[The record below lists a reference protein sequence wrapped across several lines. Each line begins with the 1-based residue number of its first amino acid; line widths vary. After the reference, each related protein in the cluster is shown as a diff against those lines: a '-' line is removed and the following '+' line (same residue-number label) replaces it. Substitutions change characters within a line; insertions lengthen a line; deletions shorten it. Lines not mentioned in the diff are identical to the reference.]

1 MIPAVGLSINTRL
14 RALAIALALLLP
26 SAAMHQ
32 GVPVDRA
39 MVAKIRE
46 EGLQRSQ
53 VMEFE
58 GYLADVLGA
67 RLTMSEDMK
76 RAQQWAQGAMTKM
89 GLVNV
94 AAEPF
99 MDYGVTW
106 DNEYVSV
113 HMLEPDYQPMV
124 GYPIAHTNGTN
135 GRKVAEA
142 VIVDL
147 LVKDDLAKY
156 RGTLKGKA
164 ALVTPPAAIDIAAMT
179 RGVPRLTQEDLDVI
193 ERTTVAPAA
202 IAAVAAAAPRTAR
215 NPDLLTAEEK
225 VAFYAA
231 EGVAAVLQS
240 ESGWLGAVRGF
251 SRPGSRAD
259 QWSRAGMLASPAM
272 IAITP
277 EHYNRMFRIL
287 RRGIPVKVELE
298 VRNRIGERVEQAI
311 NVVGEIAGSDL
322 RDEVVMIGAHLDSWH
337 ASPNASDNASGVAVM
352 MEAMRILKATG
363 AKPRR
368 TIRIALWAGEEQG
381 LFGSRAYVRQHFGD
395 PRDAA
400 VGAKPAYEKLSAY
413 FNQDYG
419 SGQYLGIYL
428 QGNEQAREQFTAWMS
443 PFRDLGMT
451 VVSNQGVGST
461 DHIAF
466 DEVGL
471 PGFQFL
477 QDRTPG
483 QGGHTNLDF
492 YDTIQPADLMK
503 NAVIVASFAYHAAIA
518 ESRVPRKVRR

>member
-1 MIPAVGLSINTRL
+1 MMRRTWVVASAVMLLAPVPAMS
-14 RALAIALALLLP
+14 
-26 SAAMHQ
+26 Q

-39 MVAKIRE
+39 IVAKIRE
-46 EGLQRSQ
+46 EGVQRSQ
-53 VMEFE
+53 VMEYE
-58 GYLADVLGA
+58 GYLTDVLGA
-67 RLTMSEDMK
+67 RLTMSSDMK
-76 RAQQWAQGAMTKM
+76 RAQQWALGAMTKM

-94 AAEPF
+94 VAEPF

-113 HMLEPDYQPMV
+113 HLLEPDYTPMV

-135 GRKVAEA
+135 GRKVADA

-164 ALVTPPAAIDIAAMT
+164 VLVTPPATIDIAAMT
-179 RGVPRLTQEDLDVI
+179 RGVPRLTAQDL
-193 ERTTVAPAA
+193 EALQRTTIAPERPAA
-202 IAAVAAAAPRTAR
+202 ARTAR
-215 NPDLLTAEEK
+215 NPELLTAEEK
-225 VAFYAA
+225 VAFYAS

-240 ESGWLGAVRGF
+240 ESGWIGAVRGF

-277 EHYNRMFRIL
+277 EHYNRMYRIL
-287 RRGIPVKVELE
+287 KRNIPVKVEVE
-298 VRNRIGERVEQAI
+298 VRNKIGERVEQAANI
-311 NVVGEIAGSDL
+311 VGELAGGDL
-322 RDEVVMIGAHLDSWH
+322 ADEVVMIGAHLDSWH

-352 MEAMRILKATG
+352 LEAMRILKAVG

-368 TIRIALWAGEEQG
+368 TIRVALWAGEEQG
-381 LFGSRAYVRQHFGD
+381 LFGSRAYVRRHFGD
-395 PRDAA
+395 PRDPS
-400 VGAKPAYEKLSAY
+400 VGLKPGYEKLSAY

-428 QGNEQAREQFTAWMS
+428 QGNEQARELFTAWMS

-492 YDTIQPADLMK
+492 YDTIQAGDLMK
-503 NAVIVASFAYHAAIA
+503 NAVIVASYAYHAANAPARI
-518 ESRVPRKVRR
+518 PRKSVR

>member
-1 MIPAVGLSINTRL
+1 MTR
-14 RALAIALALLLP
+14 RIRPLAIALLLFLLLLP
-26 SAAMHQ
+26 AAAMRQ

-46 EGLQRSQ
+46 EGLQHSQ
-53 VMEFE
+53 VMEYE

-67 RLTMSEDMK
+67 RLTLSEDMK
-76 RAQQWAQGAMTKM
+76 RAQKWAQGEMTKI

-99 MDYGVTW
+99 MDFGVTW
-106 DNEYVSV
+106 DNEFVSI
-113 HMLEPDYQPMV
+113 HLLEPDYTPMV
-124 GYPIAHTNGTN
+124 GYPIAHTAGTN
-135 GRKVAEA
+135 GRQVAQA

-164 ALVTPPAAIDIAAMT
+164 VLVTPPAVIDIAALT
-179 RGVPRLTQEDLDVI
+179 RGVPRLTQQELDAI
-193 ERTTVAPAA
+193 EHATIAPARPVAPR
-202 IAAVAAAAPRTAR
+202 AVR
-215 NPDLLTAEEK
+215 NADLLSPEEK
-225 VAFYAA
+225 IAFYAS
-231 EGVAAVLQS
+231 EGVTAVLQS

-272 IAITP
+272 VAITP
-277 EHYNRMFRIL
+277 EHYNRMYRIL
-287 RRGIPVKVELE
+287 KRNIPVKIEIE
-298 VRNRIGERVEQAI
+298 VRNRIGERVEQAM
-311 NVVGEIAGSDL
+311 NVVGELAGSDL

-337 ASPNASDNASGVAVM
+337 ASPNASDNASGVAVAL
-352 MEAMRILKATG
+352 EAMRILKAVG

-368 TIRIALWAGEEQG
+368 TIRAAFWAGEEQG

-395 PRDAA
+395 PRDPAIG
-400 VGAKPAYEKLSAY
+400 VKPAYEKLSAY

-466 DEVGL
+466 DDVGL

-477 QDRTPG
+477 QDHTPG

-492 YDTIQPADLMK
+492 YDTIQAGDLMK
-503 NAVIVASFAYHAAIA
+503 NAVIMASYAYHAANADARI
-518 ESRVPRKVRR
+518 PRKPMR

>member
-1 MIPAVGLSINTRL
+1 MTR
-14 RALAIALALLLP
+14 RIRPLAIALLLFLLLVP
-26 SAAMHQ
+26 AAAMRQ

-53 VMEFE
+53 VMEYE

-67 RLTMSEDMK
+67 RLTLSEDMK
-76 RAQQWAQGAMTKM
+76 RAQKWVQGEMTRM
-89 GLVNV
+89 GLINV

-99 MDYGVTW
+99 MDFGVTW
-106 DNEYVSV
+106 DNEFVSI
-113 HMLEPDYQPMV
+113 HLLEPDYTPMV

-164 ALVTPPAAIDIAAMT
+164 VLVTPPAVIDIAALT
-179 RGVPRLTQEDLDVI
+179 RGVPRLTQQDLDAI
-193 ERTTVAPAA
+193 ERTTIAPARP
-202 IAAVAAAAPRTAR
+202 AAPRTAR
-215 NPDLLTAEEK
+215 NADLLSPEEK
-225 VAFYAA
+225 IAFYAS
-231 EGVAAVLQS
+231 EGVTAVLQS

-272 IAITP
+272 VAITP
-277 EHYNRMFRIL
+277 EHYNRMYRIL
-287 RRGIPVKVELE
+287 KRNIPVKIEIE
-298 VRNRIGERVEQAI
+298 VRNRTGDRVEQAM
-311 NVVGEIAGSDL
+311 NVVGELAGSDL

-337 ASPNASDNASGVAVM
+337 ASPNASDNASGVAVAL
-352 MEAMRILKATG
+352 EAMRILKAVG

-368 TIRIALWAGEEQG
+368 TIRAAFWAGEEQG

-395 PRDAA
+395 PRDPAIG
-400 VGAKPAYEKLSAY
+400 VKPAYEKLSAY

-466 DEVGL
+466 DDVGL

-477 QDRTPG
+477 QDHTPG
-483 QGGHTNLDF
+483 QGGHTNMDF
-492 YDTIQPADLMK
+492 YDTIQAGDLMK
-503 NAVIVASFAYHAAIA
+503 NAVIMASYAYHAANADARI
-518 ESRVPRKVRR
+518 PRKPVR

>member
-1 MIPAVGLSINTRL
+1 MMRRFWAVAG
-14 RALAIALALLLP
+14 AVLLLAP
-26 SAAMHQ
+26 TTAMRQ
-32 GVPVDRA
+32 GVPVDLA

-53 VMEFE
+53 VMEYE

-67 RLTMSEDMK
+67 RLTMSNDMK

-113 HMLEPDYQPMV
+113 HLIEPDYQPMV

-142 VIVDL
+142 MIVDL
-147 LVKDDLAKY
+147 LVKSDLEKY

-164 ALVTPPAAIDIAAMT
+164 VLVTPPATIDIAAMT
-179 RGVPRLTQEDLDVI
+179 RGVPRLTQQDLDAL
-193 ERTTVAPAA
+193 ERTTIAPPR
-202 IAAVAAAAPRTAR
+202 VVPPRTAR
-215 NPDLLTAEEK
+215 NADLLTPEEK

-231 EGVAAVLQS
+231 EGVAVVLQS
-240 ESGWLGAVRGF
+240 ESGWIGAVRGF
-251 SRPGSRAD
+251 SRPGTRTD
-259 QWSRAGMLASPAM
+259 GWSRAGMLASPAM
-272 IAITP
+272 VAITP
-277 EHYNRMFRIL
+277 EHYNRMYRIL
-287 RRGIPVKVELE
+287 QRNIPVKVDVE
-298 VRNRIGERVEQAI
+298 VRNRIGERVEQAM

-352 MEAMRILKATG
+352 LEAMRILKATG

-368 TIRIALWAGEEQG
+368 TIRVALWAGEEQG
-381 LFGSRAYVRQHFGD
+381 LFGSRAYVRKHFGD
-395 PRDAA
+395 PRDPA
-400 VGAKPAYEKLSAY
+400 VGMKPGYEKLSAY

-428 QGNEQAREQFTAWMS
+428 QGNEQAREQFTAWMA

-461 DHIAF
+461 DHISF

-492 YDTIQPADLMK
+492 YDTIQAGDLMK
-503 NAVIVASFAYHAAIA
+503 NAVIVASYAYHTANADKRI
-518 ESRVPRKVRR
+518 PRKPVR

>member
-1 MIPAVGLSINTRL
+1 MSSRFRP
-14 RALAIALALLLP
+14 LAIALLLFLLLVP
-26 SAAMHQ
+26 ATAMRQ

-53 VMEFE
+53 VMEYE

-67 RLTMSEDMK
+67 RLTLSVDMK
-76 RAQQWAQGAMTKM
+76 RAQKWVQGEMTSM
-89 GLVNV
+89 GLINV

-99 MDYGVTW
+99 MDFGVTW
-106 DNEYVSV
+106 DNEFVSI
-113 HMLEPDYQPMV
+113 HLLEPDYTPMV
-124 GYPIAHTNGTN
+124 GYPIAHTAGTN
-135 GRKVAEA
+135 GRQVAQA

-156 RGTLKGKA
+156 RGTLQGKA
-164 ALVTPPAAIDIAAMT
+164 VLATPPAVIDIAALT
-179 RGVPRLTQEDLDVI
+179 RGVPRLTQQELDAI
-193 ERTTVAPAA
+193 ERTTIASARPVAPRA
-202 IAAVAAAAPRTAR
+202 AR
-215 NPDLLTAEEK
+215 NPDLLTPEEK
-225 VAFYAA
+225 IAFYAS
-231 EGVAAVLQS
+231 EGVVAVLQS

-259 QWSRAGMLASPAM
+259 QWSRAGMLASPA
-272 IAITP
+272 IVAITP
-277 EHYNRMFRIL
+277 EHYNRMYRIL
-287 RRGIPVKVELE
+287 KRNIPVKIEIE
-298 VRNRIGERVEQAI
+298 VRNRIGDRIEQAM
-311 NVVGEIAGSDL
+311 NVVGELAGSDL

-337 ASPNASDNASGVAVM
+337 ASPNASDNASGVAVAL
-352 MEAMRILKATG
+352 EAMRILKAVG

-368 TIRIALWAGEEQG
+368 TIRAAFWAGEEQG

-395 PRDAA
+395 PRDPAIG
-400 VGAKPAYEKLSAY
+400 VKPAYEKLSAY

-466 DEVGL
+466 DDVGL

-477 QDRTPG
+477 QDHTPG

-492 YDTIQPADLMK
+492 YDTIQAGDLMK
-503 NAVIVASFAYHAAIA
+503 NAVIMASYAYHAANADARI
-518 ESRVPRKVRR
+518 PRKPVR